1 MVTLDN
7 LGRKLHGVLQS
18 QSPKGEAKE
27 WKLLGQEQDGSLLV
41 NWLMESVDENERPE
55 VQSFIGLYHQKK
67 SSLKV
72 LCTFNKYVN
81 TIQASINH
89 SQSLLG
95 FVTKEKCS
103 TTPDSEASNG
113 KTNNSLLDMVYKVFI
128 LDIRLSEENREPQ
141 NLGLERSHQIM
152 IQFLY
157 RKKEQA
163 ATEKFLLF
171 IHQESISLNQ
181 VHLREDGSYELESS
195 GCLNTESMV
204 RAFSWAQWDPINQSL
219 YYIHYRKPQLSVEGE
234 EPEEGREEE
243 LSPTLSCLQFHDD
256 MPHETV
262 LNIPLNLPQLPK
274 TSSVPCG
281 GYEDDPIP
289 LRVHDCSLDL
299 QVVCDPKG
307 IVCICH
313 HYLYQPVKPPIT
325 ETRNLEE
332 SSNTVHFAYS
342 VTLLHH
348 GCVIHC
354 VVPGI
359 LWSQARTMKPTFALY
374 GDQHMVV
381 YAPDL
386 FTHLLDIGLAH
397 EPCCHVLMSC
407 TLPGIPSHTS
417 HLVPLLQ
424 YSNTVTVDLPTL
436 DLIQLTVTTGHL
448 VETFKSDHSLENQL
462 AILHY
467 FLVHQGDLETVSEL
481 LMYVAEHPVELSV
494 PQLLQEVIIGG
505 AYASAQRNLPSD
517 AMSLVALL
525 PLSTITH
532 VSELEVRVNRQS
544 MSLTQETL
552 WNTAMMLLSPQ
563 QRLVPYRVDMW
574 TRLWDQ
580 LAKRTGK
587 EQKPRFRPSLVADK
601 LMVSLVCYQPEAL
614 SRSSTPLS
622 PGTTLVGSG
631 TLADLAAISGTRKGP
646 GIDVLPFYEVE
657 SCTASK
663 QEHVISVNLR
673 ELSMHLLKNSSKQS
687 PMHVHVVATRYVA
700 AQLEMSKQLCQLLCQ
715 CAAVDP
721 HQEQERGFALI
732 DQLDEERRYV
742 LFTLLERFY
751 FAVDSMAFPL
761 PQGFTSFFT
770 YLGYRTLS
778 FSMFLQYLQ
787 RNVFELQVDVMK
799 IIMADTEDTREGVK
813 KKLRLLLF
821 LPRSRAKRLLNQ
833 WSHPVSLMIRAREHA
848 LNILSGVEGT
858 QARVHLSQKARTTHV
873 STRGLAAFPSAD
885 RLSPLDTFLDL
896 LTAKASLAEL
906 DFGLLIEAT
915 VTSTE
920 EFLE

>member
-1 MVTLDN
+1 MSDVFSLD
-7 LGRKLHGVLQS
+7 
-18 QSPKGEAKE
+18 
-27 WKLLGQEQDGSLLV
+27 
-41 NWLMESVDENERPE
+41 
-55 VQSFIGLYHQKK
+55 
-67 SSLKV
+67 
-72 LCTFNKYVN
+72 
-81 TIQASINH
+81 
-89 SQSLLG
+89 
-95 FVTKEKCS
+95 
-103 TTPDSEASNG
+103 
-113 KTNNSLLDMVYKVFI
+113 VYKVFS
-128 LDIRLSEENREPQ
+128 LDIRLPEEQRKPKDF
-141 NLGLERSHQIM
+141 GLVRSQQIM

-157 RKKEQA
+157 RKKEHV

-171 IHQESISLNQ
+171 VHQESISLNQ
-181 VHLREDGSYELESS
+181 VHLKEDGSYEMDLF

-204 RAFSWAQWDPINQSL
+204 RSFSWAQWDSINQSL
-219 YYIHYRKPQLSVEGE
+219 YYIHYRKPQLIVEGE

-243 LSPTLSCLQFHDD
+243 LNPTLSCLQFHDD

-262 LNIPLNLPQLPK
+262 LNIPLNLPQLSK
-274 TSSVPCG
+274 KSLPCG

-307 IVCICH
+307 LVCICH
-313 HYLYQPVKPPIT
+313 HYLYQPVKPPMT
-325 ETRNLEE
+325 EARNLEE
-332 SSNTVHFAYS
+332 LSTTVHFAYS

-359 LWSQARTMKPTFALY
+359 LWSQARAMKPTFALY
-374 GDQHMVV
+374 GDQHMIV
-381 YAPDL
+381 YAPGL

-397 EPCCHVLMSC
+397 EPCCHILMSC
-407 TLPGIPSHTS
+407 TLPGIPSYTS

-424 YSNTVTVDLPTL
+424 YGNTVTVDLPTL
-436 DLIQLTVTTGHL
+436 DLIPLTVTTGHL
-448 VETFKSDHSLENQL
+448 VETFKCDHSLENQL

-467 FLVHQGDLETVSEL
+467 FLVHQGDLETVTEL
-481 LMYVAEHPVELSV
+481 LMFVAEHPVKLSV
-494 PQLLQEVIIGG
+494 PQLLQEVIIAG
-505 AYASAQRNLPSD
+505 AFAAAQRNLPAD

-532 VSELEVRVNRQS
+532 VFELEVKVNRQS
-544 MSLTQETL
+544 MSLNQETL
-552 WNTAMMLLSPQ
+552 WNTEMMLLSPQ

-580 LAKRTGK
+580 LTRRTGK
-587 EQKPRFRPSLVADK
+587 EQRPRFRPSLVADK

-622 PGTTLVGSG
+622 PGTSLVGSG
-631 TLADLAAISGTRKGP
+631 TLADLAAIAGTRKVSGM
-646 GIDVLPFYEVE
+646 DVLPFYEVE

-700 AQLEMSKQLCQLLCQ
+700 AQLEMSKHLCQLLCQ

-721 HQEQERGFALI
+721 HQEQERGFALV

-742 LFTLLERFY
+742 LFSLLERYY
-751 FAVDSMAFPL
+751 FAVGLMAFPL

-799 IIMADTEDTREGVK
+799 IIMAVSELLWILVLVCMIMFLLSDNVSHLEWTSTDTEDTQEGVK

-858 QARVHLSQKARTTHV
+858 QGRGHPAHKAKTAHV

-915 VTSTE
+915 ITSTD
-920 EFLE
+920 EFLG

>member
-1 MVTLDN
+1 MDSS
-7 LGRKLHGVLQS
+7 GV
-18 QSPKGEAKE
+18 
-27 WKLLGQEQDGSLLV
+27 V
-41 NWLMESVDENERPE
+41 SVE
-55 VQSFIGLYHQKK
+55 
-67 SSLKV
+67 
-72 LCTFNKYVN
+72 
-81 TIQASINH
+81 
-89 SQSLLG
+89 
-95 FVTKEKCS
+95 
-103 TTPDSEASNG
+103 
-113 KTNNSLLDMVYKVFI
+113 VYKVFT
-128 LDIRLSEENREPQ
+128 LDASLPEEQREPKDF
-141 NLGLERSHQIM
+141 GIERSRQIM

-157 RKKEQA
+157 RKKDCISN
-163 ATEKFLLF
+163 EKFLLF

-181 VHLREDGSYELESS
+181 VHLKKNGSCEMELC
-195 GCLNTESMV
+195 GCLNTESVV
-204 RAFSWAQWDPINQSL
+204 REFSWAQWDPINQSL
-219 YYIHYRKPQLSVEGE
+219 YYIHYRKTQLSVEGE

-262 LNIPLNLPQLPK
+262 LNIPLNLPQLSK
-274 TSSVPCG
+274 TSVPCG

-299 QVVCDPKG
+299 QVVCDTKG
-307 IVCICH
+307 VVCICH
-313 HYLYQPVKPPIT
+313 HYLYQPVKPPMT
-325 ETRNLEE
+325 EVRNLEE
-332 SSNTVHFAYS
+332 SSTTVHFAYS

-374 GDQHMVV
+374 GDQHMAV
-381 YAPDL
+381 YAPGL
-386 FTHLLDIGLAH
+386 FTHLLDIGLSH
-397 EPCCHVLMSC
+397 EPCCHILMSC
-407 TLPGIPSHTS
+407 TLPGIPFYTS

-424 YSNTVTVDLPTL
+424 YGNTVTVDLPSL
-436 DLIQLTVTTGHL
+436 DLIPLTVTTRHL
-448 VETFKSDHSLENQL
+448 IETFKNDHSLENQL

-467 FLVHQGDLETVSEL
+467 FLVHQGDLETISEL
-481 LMYVAEHPVELSV
+481 LMSAAEHPFELSV

-505 AYASAQRNLPSD
+505 AFASAQRNLPAD

-532 VSELEVRVNRQS
+532 VAEVEVKVNRQS

-601 LMVSLVCYQPEAL
+601 LMISLVCYQPEAL

-622 PGTTLVGSG
+622 PGTSLVGSG
-631 TLADLAAISGTRKGP
+631 TLADLAAITGTRKGP
-646 GIDVLPFYEVE
+646 GMDVLPFCEVE

-673 ELSMHLLKNSSKQS
+673 ELSMHLLKNSNKQS

-700 AQLEMSKQLCQLLCQ
+700 AQLEMSKHLCQLLCQ

-721 HQEQERGFALI
+721 HQEQERGFSLI
-732 DQLDEERRYV
+732 DQLDEERRYI
-742 LFTLLERFY
+742 LFTLLERYY

-778 FSMFLQYLQ
+778 FCMFLQYLQ

-799 IIMADTEDTREGVK
+799 IIMADTEDTQEGVR

-858 QARVHLSQKARTTHV
+858 QARGHPTQKAKTTYV

-915 VTSTE
+915 VTSTD

>member
-1 MVTLDN
+1 MVYFHVSTFSGD
-7 LGRKLHGVLQS
+7 
-18 QSPKGEAKE
+18 EKE

-41 NWLMESVDENERPE
+41 SWLIESIDEDG
-55 VQSFIGLYHQKK
+55 VSKLQSCIGLFHQKDNI
-67 SSLKV
+67 LKV
-72 LCTFNKYVN
+72 LCTFNQYVN
-81 TIQASINH
+81 IIQATVNH
-89 SQSLLG
+89 SHTLLG
-95 FVTKEKCS
+95 FITKVKVCPSPNE
-103 TTPDSEASNG
+103 TTDKETSKDTSDIS
-113 KTNNSLLDMVYKVFI
+113 SLEVYRVFI
-128 LDIRLSEENREPQ
+128 LDVRFPEEQKEPVD
-141 NLGLERSHQIM
+141 LGLERSRQLM

-157 RKKEQA
+157 RKKEHV

-171 IHQESISLNQ
+171 IHQESVSLNQ
-181 VHLREDGSYELESS
+181 IHLKEDGSCEMDLF
-195 GCLNTESMV
+195 GCLNTESVV

-219 YYIHYRKPQLSVEGE
+219 YYIHYRKSQLIVEGE
-234 EPEEGREEE
+234 ELEEGREEE

-256 MPHETV
+256 KPHETV

-274 TSSVPCG
+274 TAVPCG

-307 IVCICH
+307 VVCICH
-313 HYLYQPVKPPIT
+313 HYLYQPVKPPMT
-325 ETRNLEE
+325 EVRSLEE

-359 LWSQARTMKPTFALY
+359 LWSQAKIMKPTFALY

-381 YAPDL
+381 YVPGL

-397 EPCCHVLMSC
+397 EPCCHILMSC
-407 TLPGIPSHTS
+407 TLPGIPSYTS

-424 YSNTVTVDLPTL
+424 YDNTVTVDLPSL
-436 DLIQLTVTTGHL
+436 DLIPLTVTTGHL
-448 VETFKSDHSLENQL
+448 VETFNSDHSLENQL

-467 FLVHQGDLETVSEL
+467 FLVHQGDFETVAEL
-481 LMYVAEHPVELSV
+481 LMSVAEHPVELSV

-505 AYASAQRNLPSD
+505 AYASAQRNLPAD

-525 PLSTITH
+525 PLSTIAH
-532 VSELEVRVNRQS
+532 VSELEVKVNRQS

-563 QRLVPYRVDMW
+563 QRVVPYRVDMW

-580 LAKRTGK
+580 LAKRIGK

-622 PGTTLVGSG
+622 PGTSLVGSG
-631 TLADLAAISGTRKGP
+631 TLADLAAITGTRKAP
-646 GIDVLPFYEVE
+646 GMDVLPFYEIE

-673 ELSMHLLKNSSKQS
+673 ELSMHLLKNSNKQS

-700 AQLEMSKQLCQLLCQ
+700 AQLEMSKYLCQLMCR

-721 HQEQERGFALI
+721 HQEQERGFALV
-732 DQLDEERRYV
+732 DQLDEERRYI
-742 LFTLLERFY
+742 LFTLLERYY

-833 WSHPVSLMIRAREHA
+833 WAHPVSLMIRAREHA

-858 QARVHLSQKARTTHV
+858 QARGHPGPKAKTTYV

-920 EFLE
+920 EFLD